1 MNLEGVSGK
10 FNRFG
15 LISSENDLFDQM
27 SIFPRET
34 VTWGTLAEL
43 NFYRR

>member
-15 LISSENDLFDQM
+15 LISSENDLLSGDFG
-27 SIFPRET
+27 R
-34 VTWGTLAEL
+34 LK
-43 NFYRR
+43 NFSNKNVKFLV